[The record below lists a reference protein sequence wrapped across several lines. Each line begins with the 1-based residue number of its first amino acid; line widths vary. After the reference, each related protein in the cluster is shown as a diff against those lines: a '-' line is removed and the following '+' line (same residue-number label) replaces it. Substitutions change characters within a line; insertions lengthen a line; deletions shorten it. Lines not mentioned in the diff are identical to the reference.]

1 MALHAGAEHYYGP
14 ECSAKFA
21 FYDGGGNIT
30 NAVEK
35 PAGRVNEWS
44 ISLYVWKLPKYVIW
58 SASK

>member
-44 ISLYVWKLPKYVIW
+44 ISLYV
-58 SASK
+58 